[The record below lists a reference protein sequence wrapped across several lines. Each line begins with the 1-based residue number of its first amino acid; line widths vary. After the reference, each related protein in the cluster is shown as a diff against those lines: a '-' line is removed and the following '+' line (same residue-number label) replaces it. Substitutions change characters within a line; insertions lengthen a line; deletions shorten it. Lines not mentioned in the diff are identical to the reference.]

1 MTQYLKKSS
10 GMPKIEPGPL
20 DESKYAI
27 SVLRSHQIVLALF
40 HWIELDDK
48 VQNINAEKI
57 NPASFPL
64 FRFRIYC

>member
-1 MTQYLKKSS
+1 
-10 GMPKIEPGPL
+10 MPRIEPGPL

-57 NPASFPL
+57 NPASFAL

>member
-1 MTQYLKKSS
+1 
-10 GMPKIEPGPL
+10 MPRIEPGPL

-48 VQNINAEKI
+48 VQNINAEKLTLLALLCSSWEFI
-57 NPASFPL
+57 GD
-64 FRFRIYC
+64 R